1 MRISIKNTS
10 LLDRQAIES
19 FISAVPPEWIRSINV
34 IMIDSSSGDQ
44 IVMSYYRKKKIL
56 GIHIPNTYGGTPT
69 SALEEVAITMQAI
82 AEHGVIPNKLSVL
95 RYKKYK
101 GNWEKLKESYS

>member
-1 MRISIKNTS
+1 
-10 LLDRQAIES
+10 
-19 FISAVPPEWIRSINV
+19 
-34 IMIDSSSGDQ
+34 MIDSSSGDQ

-101 GNWEKLKESYS
+101 GNWEKLKESYSWRLWEIFGHIRAVFPLWLIEAVKGT